1 MSANI
6 APECPICMENIDSVC
21 NRVVTE
27 CGHAFHC
34 SCLMKN
40 AAHNGFGCPYCRTV
54 MAEQPE
60 DSDSEDSDS
69 EDGEE
74 TVFDEDALTSFRM
87 FHQRINEEEVEEQEE
102 EDDDWGT
109 VDSEVEVEGEVL
121 GSAMPDAVY
130 VAEKLLGRGITFE
143 DLVKDA
149 LYNAHSNWG
158 DFDEYER
165 RSSEVYGQ
173 FRAVITQFSPPTP
186 SQTLTTPQ
194 TPTTHSQ
201 TLTTPLVP
209 SQTPQIAEA
218 KSVAIPRRREFMV
231 HV

>member
-1 MSANI
+1 
-6 APECPICMENIDSVC
+6 
-21 NRVVTE
+21 
-27 CGHAFHC
+27 
-34 SCLMKN
+34 MKN

-60 DSDSEDSDS
+60 ESDSEDSDS
-69 EDGEE
+69 DSEEE

-102 EDDDWGT
+102 DDDDWGT

-173 FRAVITQFSPPTP
+173 FRAVITQFSPPPAPVPT
-186 SQTLTTPQ
+186 QTTVPQ
-194 TPTTHSQ
+194 TQ
-201 TLTTPLVP
+201 TVPL
-209 SQTPQIAEA
+209 QAPQIAET

>member
-1 MSANI
+1 
-6 APECPICMENIDSVC
+6 
-21 NRVVTE
+21 
-27 CGHAFHC
+27 
-34 SCLMKN
+34 MKN

-69 EDGEE
+69 DSEEE

-87 FHQRINEEEVEEQEE
+87 FHQRINGEEIEEQEE
-102 EDDDWGT
+102 DDDDWGT
-109 VDSEVEVEGEVL
+109 VDSEVEGEVL
-121 GSAMPDAVY
+121 VSELPDAAY
-130 VAEKLLGRGITFE
+130 VAEKLSGRGITFE

-149 LYNAHSNWG
+149 LFNAHSNWG
-158 DFDEYER
+158 DHFSEYER

-186 SQTLTTPQ
+186 LPTPTLPLPTLLPQ
-194 TPTTHSQ
+194 TVLP
-201 TLTTPLVP
+201 V
-209 SQTPQIAEA
+209 PQIAEA
-218 KSVAIPRRREFMV
+218 KSVAMPRRRECMV

>member
-1 MSANI
+1 
-6 APECPICMENIDSVC
+6 
-21 NRVVTE
+21 
-27 CGHAFHC
+27 
-34 SCLMKN
+34 
-40 AAHNGFGCPYCRTV
+40 

-60 DSDSEDSDS
+60 ESDSDDEDSDS
-69 EDGEE
+69 EEE

-87 FHQRINEEEVEEQEE
+87 FHQRINEEEVEEEE
-102 EDDDWGT
+102 EQDDDWGT

-121 GSAMPDAVY
+121 VSELPDAAY

-186 SQTLTTPQ
+186 SQTPLTPSQTPLTPSQ
-194 TPTTHSQ
+194 TPTT
-201 TLTTPLVP
+201 PL
-209 SQTPQIAEA
+209 TPQIAEA
-218 KSVAIPRRREFMV
+218 KSVAIPRRREFMI

>member
-6 APECPICMENIDSVC
+6 ATECPICMENIDSVC

-69 EDGEE
+69 DSEEE

-87 FHQRINEEEVEEQEE
+87 FHQRINGEEIEEQEE
-102 EDDDWGT
+102 DDDDWGT

-121 GSAMPDAVY
+121 VSELPDAAY
-130 VAEKLLGRGITFE
+130 VAEKLSGRGITFE

-149 LYNAHSNWG
+149 LFNAHSNWG
-158 DFDEYER
+158 DHFSEYER

-173 FRAVITQFSPPTP
+173 FRAVITQFSPPP
-186 SQTLTTPQ
+186 TLPLPTPQ
-194 TPTTHSQ
+194 TVLPQ
-201 TLTTPLVP
+201 TVLPV
-209 SQTPQIAEA
+209 PQIAEA
-218 KSVAIPRRREFMV
+218 KSVAMPRRRECMV

>member
-6 APECPICMENIDSVC
+6 ATECPICMENIDSVC

-60 DSDSEDSDS
+60 DSDSEDDDSDS
-69 EDGEE
+69 EEE

-87 FHQRINEEEVEEQEE
+87 FHQRINGEEIEEQEE
-102 EDDDWGT
+102 DDDDWGT

-121 GSAMPDAVY
+121 VSELPDSSY

-149 LYNAHSNWG
+149 LFNAHSNWG
-158 DFDEYER
+158 DHFSEYER

-173 FRAVITQFSPPTP
+173 FRAVITQFSPPTLP
-186 SQTLTTPQ
+186 LPTLPL
-194 TPTTHSQ
+194 PTLPLP
-201 TLTTPLVP
+201 TLLPLPV
-209 SQTPQIAEA
+209 PQIAEA
-218 KSVAIPRRREFMV
+218 KSVAMPRRRECMV

>member
-60 DSDSEDSDS
+60 ESDDEDSDD
-69 EDGEE
+69 EEE

-102 EDDDWGT
+102 DDDDWGT
-109 VDSEVEVEGEVL
+109 VDSEVEVDGEVL
-121 GSAMPDAVY
+121 VSAMPDSVY

-173 FRAVITQFSPPTP
+173 FRAVITQFSPPPAPVPTP
-186 SQTLTTPQ
+186 LTTQ
-194 TPTTHSQ
+194 TNVPTPV
-201 TLTTPLVP
+201 PL
-209 SQTPQIAEA
+209 QAPQIAET

>member
-6 APECPICMENIDSVC
+6 ATECPICMENIDSVC

-60 DSDSEDSDS
+60 DSDSEDDDSDS
-69 EDGEE
+69 EEE

-87 FHQRINEEEVEEQEE
+87 FHQRINGEEIEEQEE
-102 EDDDWGT
+102 DDDDWGT

-121 GSAMPDAVY
+121 VSELPDSSY

-149 LYNAHSNWG
+149 LFNAHSNWG
-158 DFDEYER
+158 DHFSEYER

-173 FRAVITQFSPPTP
+173 FRAVITQFSPPP
-186 SQTLTTPQ
+186 TLPLPTPQ
-194 TPTTHSQ
+194 TVLPQ
-201 TLTTPLVP
+201 TVLPV
-209 SQTPQIAEA
+209 PQIAEA
-218 KSVAIPRRREFMV
+218 KSVAMPRRRECMV